1 MLVKINEVKTYTFEE
16 FREIQENR
24 GLINNLNLI
33 EKSIDH
39 IKNNKYMYLKLVFL
53 IAITIDKG
61 TLTVF
66 ASGSLETNLM
76 NKATFIIDKLIL
88 LAKYGC
94 MGMGLK
100 DMVIC
105 LLNGG
110 NMKEA
115 SFAGIQYWLGYL
127 FLQFYPQLYA

>member
-1 MLVKINEVKTYTFEE
+1 MIIKINEVKTYTFEE

-24 GLINNLNLI
+24 ELINKLNLI

-39 IKNNKYMYLKLVFL
+39 IKNNKYTYLKLVFF

-61 TLTVF
+61 TLTAF
-66 ASGSLETNLM
+66 ASGSLENNLM
-76 NKATFIIDKLIL
+76 NKATFIIDKLIM
-88 LAKYGC
+88 LAKYAC

-115 SFAGIQYWLGYL
+115 SFSGIQYWLGYL
-127 FLQFYPQLYA
+127 FLQFYPQLYV